1 MSSKSRTAGH
11 GRVESDGEISKIID
25 MYGRDSGHTSRNTGS
40 SDKIDPKSSRRRN
53 APPVSASTSTAS
65 DGDRTSRSK
74 SKKAELSMQSKGQA
88 QEFEDKY
95 FRPSVMIQSSRDNTP
110 TKNIKRQN
118 TLRDLEGTGEK
129 PLPLT
134 PGSKRIVET
143 ATRALKDAQEG
154 KRQGRKDDGRQ
165 VKTDKL
171 PRPDRRK

>member
-95 FRPSVMIQSSRDNTP
+95 FRPSSSVIRC
-110 TKNIKRQN
+110 
-118 TLRDLEGTGEK
+118 
-129 PLPLT
+129 
-134 PGSKRIVET
+134 
-143 ATRALKDAQEG
+143 
-154 KRQGRKDDGRQ
+154 DD
-165 VKTDKL
+165 TEL
-171 PRPDRRK
+171 S